1 MIYNNYI
8 YTVCTVYFTA
18 NLLRYMRFVTKY
30 AKYTVCCGLITKYA
44 VCCKFITKRA
54 VCRNLLA
61 NAANLLRN
69 AQFVRIAKDHIR
81 PPRSYGSP
89 QTAVNRNNQPQKKN
103 PDGRGLLKY
112 IIYGRNIYTNN
123 ILTSTTY
130 FLYAISIKTH

>member
-18 NLLRYMRFVTKY
+18 NLLRNVRFVMKYTKY
-30 AKYTVCCGLITKYA
+30 VVCYGLIIKCT

-69 AQFVRIAKDHIR
+69 ARFVRIAKDHIR

-89 QTAVNRNNQPQKKN
+89 QTAVNRNNQPQKKI
-103 PDGRGLLKY
+103 PDAVYPVRK
-112 IIYGRNIYTNN
+112 
-123 ILTSTTY
+123 TSV
-130 FLYAISIKTH
+130 F

>member
-1 MIYNNYI
+1 
-8 YTVCTVYFTA
+8 
-18 NLLRYMRFVTKY
+18 MRFVAKYIKYAVCYRLITKY
-30 AKYTVCCGLITKYA
+30 IVCCGLITKYA

-69 AQFVRIAKDHIR
+69 ARFVRIAKDYIR
-81 PPRSYGSP
+81 PPQSYSSP
-89 QTAVNRNNQPQKKN
+89 QTAANRNNQPQKKN